1 MLVIV
6 DVVSSE
12 ASIPTLSLLFVVFF
26 ERLARDVAR
35 RRSFSVRDFWSVCL
49 EWQGVSRL
57 VGECDD
63 GLGPEE

>member
-35 RRSFSVRDFWSVCL
+35 RRSFSVRNLRSVCL

-57 VGECDD
+57 EGECDD